1 MRLMTRNHQ
10 GRSLSF
16 PIRWKPSKIG
26 MVVIDLE
33 TLEVVDELQ
42 RFVRPQI
49 NPVLTDFCKGL
60 TSFNKQI
67 WTVQEPMRRLAR
79 SWERL
84 LGDIQTLLG
93 RPGLIMILGS

>member
-1 MRLMTRNHQ
+1 
-10 GRSLSF
+10 
-16 PIRWKPSKIG
+16 